1 MKHFRASLVTA
12 VLLGSVSGC
21 SSAKLYQSKVD
32 PLALQQMQTQE
43 FETSKKILFAA
54 TISVFQDTGFTIE
67 AADLESGVITAK
79 SATTTVAAGFGASGA
94 PTNSVCIKATAFI
107 EQTRPKFAKVRLN
120 YIESRGWQG
129 NGSGGT
135 NEIPNELP
143 AHYELVFN
151 KIREGVFIREANKAT
166 DPVK

>member
-1 MKHFRASLVTA
+1 MNYSLTALVTA

-21 SSAKLYQSKVD
+21 SSAKVYQSNVD

-67 AADLESGVITAK
+67 AADLDSGVITAK

-94 PTNSVCIKATAFI
+94 PTNSVCIKATAFL
-107 EQTRPKFAKVRLN
+107 EDTRPNYAKVRLN

-129 NGSGGT
+129 NGSGGM

-143 AHYELVFN
+143 SYYEKVFN
-151 KIREGVFIREANKAT
+151 KIREGVFMREANKAT
-166 DPVK
+166 PAAK